1 MLHRYVSPRR
11 RTRRLQM
18 SSGNSSS
25 GGIGF
30 STALLMIFIVLKLV
44 GAVDWSWWWVL
55 SPVWISFAFWFV
67 VFGVAALVNGGH
79 R

>member
-1 MLHRYVSPRR
+1 
-11 RTRRLQM
+11 M

-44 GAVDWSWWWVL
+44 GAVDWSWWCVL
-55 SPVWISFAFWFV
+55 SPCGYRSRSGSSCSESRRW
-67 VFGVAALVNGGH
+67 
-79 R
+79 